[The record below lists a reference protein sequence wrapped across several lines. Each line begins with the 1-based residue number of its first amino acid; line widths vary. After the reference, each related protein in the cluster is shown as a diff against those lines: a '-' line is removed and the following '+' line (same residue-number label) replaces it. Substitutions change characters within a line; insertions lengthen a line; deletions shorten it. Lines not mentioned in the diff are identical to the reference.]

1 MRYAGIIYNDT
12 AAAPGLSVSLFT
24 QGCPFHCIGCHNQ
37 DTWDENGG
45 YEYTEEVE
53 ERILK
58 KLDSNGI
65 HRSLSIMGGEPLLK
79 HNIKTL
85 LQLIKKAKKNYPNRL
100 IYIWTGYYYKDL
112 IKRFKYEPDLEEL
125 LKNID
130 ILIDGPFEISKKDT
144 SLYLRGS
151 SNQNI
156 ISCQ

>member
-1 MRYAGIIYNDT
+1 
-12 AAAPGLSVSLFT
+12 
-24 QGCPFHCIGCHNQ
+24 
-37 DTWDENGG
+37 
-45 YEYTEEVE
+45 
-53 ERILK
+53 
-58 KLDSNGI
+58 
-65 HRSLSIMGGEPLLK
+65 MGGEPLLK
-79 HNIKTL
+79 HNIKIL
-85 LQLIKKAKKNYPNRL
+85 LQLIKKARENYPNRL

-156 ISCQ
+156 ISCR